1 MRAKRVNYGTFSPP
15 SIYCIPTLLYPV
27 DDKIR
32 HNDACSATTVSNGV
46 CFFWQRGE
54 HMGERE
60 GGMAGVVAIGRDSGL
75 LGRLWKVAHD
85 RR

>member
-1 MRAKRVNYGTFSPP
+1 MRAEKGHLRYILAPVHLLY
-15 SIYCIPTLLYPV
+15 TLLYPV

>member
-1 MRAKRVNYGTFSPP
+1 MRAEKGHLRYILAPVHLLY
-15 SIYCIPTLLYPV
+15 TLLYPV

-60 GGMAGVVAIGRDSGL
+60 GGCGC
-75 LGRLWKVAHD
+75 D
-85 RR
+85 RQRFGSPWPSLEGCSR